1 MVMEFKFGLMEQ
13 HIKVCGLKERHL
25 VKENFVILMEIL
37 TKDNG
42 KTTKQ
47 MDMGYIYTLKQ
58 VLNMK
63 AIGKMICSMAQEFRL
78 MLTEINMKACLNKV
92 KEMEKAIII

>member
-1 MVMEFKFGLMEQ
+1 
-13 HIKVCGLKERHL
+13 
-25 VKENFVILMEIL
+25 
-37 TKDNG
+37 
-42 KTTKQ
+42 

>member
-1 MVMEFKFGLMEQ
+1 MVLVFKFGLMEP
-13 HIKVCGLKERHL
+13 HIKVCGLREKHL
-25 VKENFVILMEIL
+25 AKENFVMLMEIL

-42 KTTKQ
+42 KTIKQ
-47 MDMGYIYTLKQ
+47 MDMGYIYTLKL

-63 AIGKMICSMAQEFRL
+63 GIGKMICNMAQGFRL

-92 KEMEKAIII
+92 KGVEKDLII